1 MLVEELFEGFIG
13 LYWRDVLMMLVGGA
27 LIYLAIK
34 HKFEPLLLLP
44 IGLGAMATNL
54 PLGGLTDEDGL
65 FSVLKSAGL
74 EGNNKLFPLL
84 MFLGL
89 GALTDF
95 TPLLQRPTTML
106 LGAAAQAG
114 IFVSLMAAIALDFS
128 LREAGSIA
136 IIGSADG
143 PTTIFV
149 ATELCPDTQT
159 CPNDVLG
166 PVVVAAY
173 SYMAMVPIIQPPIMK
188 LLTTRAERSIPME
201 YTDRPVPKLLK
212 VLFPILVLI
221 VGGLL
226 APKAIP
232 LLAMFMFGNLMRE
245 SGVVDRLSNTAQN
258 SLINIVT
265 IFLGLVIGSTMTG
278 ESFLDL
284 ETLKILGLGLGA
296 FIIGT
301 ASGVLFGKV
310 MMVLSGR
317 KINPLIGAA
326 GVSAVP
332 MAARVVQRV
341 GQSER
346 PDNFLIMH
354 AMGPNVA
361 GVIGSALAGGVILS
375 RVPALAG

>member
-1 MLVEELFEGFIG
+1 MLVEELFEGFLG
-13 LYWRDVLMMLVGGA
+13 LEWQDVVMMLVGGV

-44 IGLGAMATNL
+44 IGLGAMVTNL
-54 PLGGLTDEDGL
+54 PLGGVTGEHGI
-65 FSVLKSAGL
+65 FGVLKSAGL
-74 EGNNKLFPLL
+74 DNELFPLL

-95 TPLLQRPTTML
+95 TPLLQRPSTML

-149 ATELCPDTQT
+149 ASQLCPDTET
-159 CPNDVLG
+159 CQNDVLG

-173 SYMAMVPIIQPPIMK
+173 SYMAMVPLIQPPIMK
-188 LLTTRAERSIPME
+188 LLTTKAERSILME
-201 YTDRPVPKLLK
+201 YTDREVPKLLK
-212 VLFPILVLI
+212 VMFPIMVLLI
-221 VGGLL
+221 GGLL
-226 APKAIP
+226 APKAVP
-232 LLAMFMFGNLMRE
+232 LLGMFMFGNLMRE

-278 ESFLDL
+278 ETFLEL
-284 ETLKILGLGLGA
+284 ETLKILGIGLGA
-296 FIIGT
+296 FVIGT
-301 ASGVLFGKV
+301 SSGVMFGKL
-310 MMVLSGR
+310 MKVLSGG

-346 PDNFLIMH
+346 SDNFLLMH

>member
-1 MLVEELFEGFIG
+1 MI
-13 LYWRDVLMMLVGGA
+13 VGGV
-27 LIYLAIK
+27 LILLAIRWR
-34 HKFEPLLLLP
+34 FEPLLLLP
-44 IGLGAMATNL
+44 IGLGAMVTNL
-54 PLGGLTDEDGL
+54 PLGGLTGEHGVL
-65 FSVLKSAGL
+65 TVLKESGL
-74 EGNNKLFPLL
+74 DNELFPLL

-95 TPLLQRPTTML
+95 TPMLQRPSTIL

-114 IFVSLMAAIALDFS
+114 IFVSLMTAIALDFS
-128 LREAGSIA
+128 LREAGSIG

-149 ATELCPDTQT
+149 ATQLCPDTET
-159 CPNDVLG
+159 CPNEILA

-173 SYMAMVPIIQPPIMK
+173 SYMAMVPLIQPPIMM
-188 LLTTRAERSIPME
+188 LLTTKAERNIKME
-201 YTDRPVPKLLK
+201 YTDRPIPKLLK
-212 VLFPILVLI
+212 VLLPIV
-221 VGGLL
+221 VAVAGGLL
-226 APKAIP
+226 APKAVP

-245 SGVVDRLSNTAQN
+245 SGVVERLSNTSQN
-258 SLINIVT
+258 ELINIVT

-278 ESFLDL
+278 DAFLQL
-284 ETLKILGLGLGA
+284 GTLKILGLGLGA

-301 ASGVLFGKV
+301 ASGILFGKV
-310 MMVLSGR
+310 MMVISGR

-341 GQSER
+341 GQKEN

>member
-1 MLVEELFEGFIG
+1 MLIEELFEGFIG
-13 LYWRDVLMMLVGGA
+13 LEWRAVVMMVVGGA
-27 LIYLAIK
+27 LIYLAIV
-34 HKFEPLLLLP
+34 HKYEPLLLLP
-44 IGLGAMATNL
+44 IGLGALAINL
-54 PLGGLTDEDGL
+54 PLGELSGDHGILGILKKNGLDNE
-65 FSVLKSAGL
+65 
-74 EGNNKLFPLL
+74 LFPLL

-89 GALTDF
+89 GAMTDF
-95 TPLLQRPTTML
+95 TPLLQRPSTVL

-149 ATELCPDTQT
+149 ATQLCPDNGT

-173 SYMAMVPIIQPPIMK
+173 SYMAMVPLIQPPIMR
-188 LLTTRAERSIPME
+188 LLTTKEERSIPME
-201 YTDRPVPKLLK
+201 YTERSVPKLLK
-212 VLFPILVLI
+212 VLFPILVLVI
-221 VGGLL
+221 GGML
-226 APKAIP
+226 ATKAIP

-245 SGVVDRLSNTAQN
+245 SGVVERLSNTAQN
-258 SLINIVT
+258 ELINIVT

-278 ESFLDL
+278 ETFLDL
-284 ETLKILGLGLGA
+284 DTLKILGLGLGA
-296 FIIGT
+296 FVIGT
-301 ASGVLFGKV
+301 SAGVLFGKL
-310 MMVLSGR
+310 MMVVSGR
-317 KINPLIGAA
+317 RINPLIGAA

-346 PDNFLIMH
+346 SDNFLIMH